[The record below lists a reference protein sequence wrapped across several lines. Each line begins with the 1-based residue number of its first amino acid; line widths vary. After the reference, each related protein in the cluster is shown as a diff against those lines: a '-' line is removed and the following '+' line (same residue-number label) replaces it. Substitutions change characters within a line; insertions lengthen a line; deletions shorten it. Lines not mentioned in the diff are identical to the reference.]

1 MSRTHFYNMI
11 NSMLLFA
18 ALIIIGLED
27 CCAFEEMPDI
37 VKGKYK
43 QHCHVLH
50 ESS

>member
-1 MSRTHFYNMI
+1 MI
-11 NSMLLFA
+11 NSVLWFTV
-18 ALIIIGLED
+18 LIIIGLGD
-27 CCAFEEMPDI
+27 CRAFEEMPDI